1 MQKPILFSCIV
12 LSAIFLNSGCK
23 DASQSSNH
31 TSDSTANVSVKPVSN
46 LVSEVIS
53 KEARDKMTPASVL
66 HELMEGNNRFL
77 ANNLTPH
84 NLPAQVK
91 NSAGGQNPKAII
103 LSCIDSR
110 VPVEEVFD
118 ENIGDIFV
126 ARVAGNIIN
135 DDILGS
141 IEYACKY
148 AGAKLVMVMGH
159 ESCGAVKAAID
170 NVVDGKI
177 TTLVAKIKPAVTD
190 NKAFAG
196 EKTSK
201 NHELVDAVCKSNV
214 KNNIAIIRKSSSI
227 LNQMEKDGKIKI
239 IGAYYDL
246 ETGKVSP
253 VE

>member
-12 LSAIFLNSGCK
+12 LGATFLNFGCK
-23 DASQSSNH
+23 DASGGSSNSSV
-31 TSDSTANVSVKPVSN
+31 TTANVAEKPVAN
-46 LVSEVIS
+46 VVSEVIS
-53 KEARDKMTPASVL
+53 KEARDKMTPTSVL
-66 HELMEGNNRFL
+66 EELMAGNNRFL
-77 ANNLTPH
+77 ANNLTLH

-126 ARVAGNIIN
+126 ARVAGNIVN

-159 ESCGAVKAAID
+159 ESCGAVKAAVD

-177 TTLVAKIKPAVTD
+177 TTLVAKIKPAVND
-190 NKAFAG
+190 NKEFAG

-214 KNNIAIIRKSSSI
+214 RNNITNIRKSSTI

-239 IGAYYDL
+239 VGAYYDL

-253 VE
+253 IE